1 MKLNSSFVRPL
12 LRFGSWMT
20 VTNLV
25 SPLMVTLDRFLIGG
39 MLSIAAVTYYVTP
52 FEVVTKVLLI
62 PAALTGV
69 VFPAFSTSSVH
80 NRDYTALLF
89 GRSIK
94 SISVVLFPI
103 VLLITV
109 FAQDGLKLWLGADF
123 AQHSARVLQ
132 LIGVGVFI
140 NSLASVPFAFLQGV
154 GRPDLTGKLNL
165 LELPFYLLSVWVLT
179 KLRGIEGTA
188 LAWTLR
194 MTVDGAALFF
204 LSAKVVPQAAPAVR
218 RTALAMAGAVLTLIL
233 AIVLPSPELRAIFLL
248 LVLGSSAFLLRRSI
262 GRSAEWLLTQTP
274 ITVRREP

>member
-1 MKLNSSFVRPL
+1 
-12 LRFGSWMT
+12 
-20 VTNLV
+20 
-25 SPLMVTLDRFLIGG
+25 MVTLDRFLIGG

-132 LIGVGVFI
+132 LIGAGVFI